1 MLTDSKHGDRQR
13 EKAERAA
20 AGVDLEVDEE
30 KSYYWATSPTF
41 RKWEEE
47 EAKSA

>member
-30 KSYYWATSPTF
+30 KSYY
-41 RKWEEE
+41 
-47 EAKSA
+47 